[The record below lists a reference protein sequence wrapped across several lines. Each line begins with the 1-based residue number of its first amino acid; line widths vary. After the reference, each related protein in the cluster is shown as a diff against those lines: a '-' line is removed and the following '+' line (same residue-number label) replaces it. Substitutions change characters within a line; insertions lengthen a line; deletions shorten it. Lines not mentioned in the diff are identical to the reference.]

1 MISPRTRS
9 SPPRTPWPPVPGE
22 HARTTRVHSVV
33 HAHRCPAPLLRGE
46 ESGEAPP
53 PERSAATLCVCA
65 HGFRNWQNA
74 PQLQPGARERGGVGV
89 VVGAPERPATAGAIL
104 STGKNLELPPPPLC
118 AGGGG
123 EIMGSQKGGNVG
135 KSQPVL
141 IMIHPVISTR
151 ATHRGSSRPGRTTCL
166 PPGAASSPG
175 CHLPLLQHD

>member
-104 STGKNLELPPPPLC
+104 STGKNLELPPPPYVWV
-118 AGGGG
+118 GGGRSWDRKKV
-123 EIMGSQKGGNVG
+123 E
-135 KSQPVL
+135 
-141 IMIHPVISTR
+141 T
-151 ATHRGSSRPGRTTCL
+151 
-166 PPGAASSPG
+166 
-175 CHLPLLQHD
+175 